1 MVNWVRGFAG
11 FMVAIFIGMGTAV
24 AEPREFRLDPDH
36 LTVAFLVDHIGFAK
50 TLGVFREATGKIV
63 FDETK
68 PALESIDVSVK
79 TASVDT
85 AHEARDKHI
94 RSGDFLDA
102 DDHPTM
108 RFVLTGSE
116 KTGERTGKITG
127 DLTLRGQTHPVTLD
141 VTWNKSG
148 EYPFG
153 DKRYTVGVSARG
165 MIKRS
170 QWGMTYAVSNGLVGD
185 EVELIIEVELIR
197 EG

>member
-1 MVNWVRGFAG
+1 MMNWVRGFAG
-11 FMVAIFIGMGTAV
+11 FVCAIFIGTGTAF
-24 AEPREFRLDPDH
+24 AEPREFRLDPEH

-63 FDETK
+63 FDEKK

-79 TASVDT
+79 TGSVDT
-85 AHEARDKHI
+85 AHKARDKHI

-108 RFVLTGSE
+108 RFVLTGAQ
-116 KTGERTGKITG
+116 KKGDRTGTITG
-127 DLTLRGQTHPVTLD
+127 NLTLRGQTHPVTLD

-153 DKRYTVGVSARG
+153 DKRYTVGISARG

-170 QWGMTYAVSNGLVGD
+170 QWGMTYAVDNGLIGD
-185 EVELIIEVELIR
+185 EVEIIIEAELIR